1 MKLIVFVG
9 LINLCTLFDHIDGKQ
24 NEEYYKTAD
33 KKEKRLYFMVKIFI
47 FLPVGCIILLLLN
60 QLFGL

>member
-1 MKLIVFVG
+1 
-9 LINLCTLFDHIDGKQ
+9 LFDHIDGKQ